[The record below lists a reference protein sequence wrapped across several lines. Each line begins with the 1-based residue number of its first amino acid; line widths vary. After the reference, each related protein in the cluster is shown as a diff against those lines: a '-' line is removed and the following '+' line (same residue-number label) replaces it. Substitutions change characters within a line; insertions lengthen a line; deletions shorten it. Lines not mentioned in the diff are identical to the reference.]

1 MSRTWHDVPTRDLE
15 SISQDATDLSLG
27 AAKIMQFEEGFVS
40 LSLYKYSR
48 PGNTTRKSNS
58 IPRPKNIVQLGTTTG
73 NEHISSLP
81 RIENPPPAPSSK
93 KQILP
98 PLPPES
104 QKQSPIVTS
113 LLKAWLSTARCRLA
127 RVKEEQKDIKR
138 KEIDIVKL

>member
-1 MSRTWHDVPTRDLE
+1 MSRTWHDIATRDLE
-15 SISQDATDLSLG
+15 CIAQDATNLRLG
-27 AAKIMQFEEGFVS
+27 APKIMQFEEGFVS

-48 PGNTTRKSNS
+48 LGKTTRKSNS
-58 IPRPKNIVQLGTTTG
+58 IPRPKNTLQLGTTS
-73 NEHISSLP
+73 NEHLPSLP

>member
-1 MSRTWHDVPTRDLE
+1 MSRTWHDIATRDLE
-15 SISQDATDLSLG
+15 CIAQDATNLRLG
-27 AAKIMQFEEGFVS
+27 APKIMQFEEGFVS

-48 PGNTTRKSNS
+48 LGNTTRKSNN
-58 IPRPKNIVQLGTTTG
+58 IPRTNIVKLGTTD
-73 NEHISSLP
+73 SRPPSVP
-81 RIENPPPAPSSK
+81 RIENPPPAPASK

-98 PLPPES
+98 PLPPEP